1 MDWCGRVESGRG
13 KGEGTEG
20 LVLLLCLPFQDSF
33 ATLYY
38 YPLILQY
45 KLIEGWIVVTT
56 ISDQYLTLPLMGW
69 MSVCVL

>member
-1 MDWCGRVESGRG
+1 MRMDWCGRVESGRG

-38 YPLILQY
+38 YPLVLQY
-45 KLIEGWIVVTT
+45 KLIEG
-56 ISDQYLTLPLMGW
+56 G
-69 MSVCVL
+69 